1 MAPSWSRS
9 LQRELKMKITFVLPT
24 LCLTGGIRVI
34 SIFAERLR
42 KRGHEVFVISVPH
55 AQASMRQQV
64 KSLLRGRGWISTP
77 ENEPSFFDSLD
88 VESKITARH
97 RPIEDKDVPDADV
110 VVATWWE
117 TAEWVAKLS
126 PSKGAKAYF
135 IQHHEIFEYL
145 PQGRVE
151 ATWRLPMHKITISQ
165 WLVDLAETKYDDS
178 QVSFAPPSVDTKQFY
193 ACPRNKQSVPT
204 IGLMYSTIHW
214 KGTDIALKAFSLAA
228 ETIPNLRLVAFGS
241 DPLSPELPLP
251 ANSEYVIQPDQDK
264 IKDYY
269 SKCDAWLLASRSEG
283 FGLPIIEAMA
293 CRTPVI
299 STLVG
304 AAPEVLSGGTGIL
317 VKPQDPQ
324 EMAKAIEHICQLPNS
339 EWQAMSEAAY
349 VKVTNYTWEDA
360 TEHFESALQVAVDKS
375 KQCDVNIVSFSPYAN
390 SSVAPQKVKVE
401 C

>member
-1 MAPSWSRS
+1 
-9 LQRELKMKITFVLPT
+9 
-24 LCLTGGIRVI
+24 
-34 SIFAERLR
+34 
-42 KRGHEVFVISVPH
+42 ISVPH
-55 AQASMRQQV
+55 RQPSLRQQV

-77 ENEPSFFDSLD
+77 ENEPSFFENLD
-88 VESKITARH
+88 VENKITDRH

-135 IQHHEIFEYL
+135 IQHHEIFDYL

-165 WLVDLAETKYDDS
+165 WLVDLAQTKYGDS
-178 QVSFAPPSVDTKQFY
+178 QVSLAPPSVDTKQFY
-193 ACPRNKQSVPT
+193 ACPRHKQSVPT
-204 IGLMYSTIHW
+204 IGMMYSTIYW
-214 KGTDIALKAFSLAA
+214 KGTDIGLKAFSLAA
-228 ETIPNLRLVAFGS
+228 ETIPNLRLVAFS
-241 DPLSPELPLP
+241 SEAPSPELPLP
-251 ANSEYVIQPDQDK
+251 ANTEFVIQPDQDK

-299 STLVG
+299 STPAG
-304 AAPEVLSGGTGIL
+304 AAPEILSGGSGIL
-317 VKPQDPQ
+317 VRPEDPE

-349 VKVTNYTWEDA
+349 AKVTNYTWQDA
-360 TEHFESALQVAVDKS
+360 TEHFESALKVAVDKS
-375 KQCDVNIVSFSPYAN
+375 KQRDFNIVSISPYAN
-390 SSVAPQKVKVE
+390 QSVGPIKVKVE

>member
-1 MAPSWSRS
+1 
-9 LQRELKMKITFVLPT
+9 MKITFVLPT
-24 LCLTGGIRVI
+24 LSLTGGIRVV

-42 KRGHEVFVISVPH
+42 KRGHSVFVISLPH
-55 AQASMRQQV
+55 PQPSMRQQV
-64 KSLLRGRGWISTP
+64 KSLLRGRGWISP
-77 ENEPSFFDSLD
+77 PKNEPSFFDNLG
-88 VESKITARH
+88 VEHKITDH
-97 RPIEDKDVPDADV
+97 YRPVEDKDVPDADV

-135 IQHHEIFEYL
+135 IQHHEVFDYL

-151 ATWRLPMHKITISQ
+151 ATWMLPMHKITISK
-165 WLVDLAETKYDDS
+165 WLVELAETKYGDD
-178 QVSFAPPSVDTKQFY
+178 QVSLAPPTVDTKQFY

-204 IGLMYSTIHW
+204 VGLMYSTVYW

-228 ETIPNLRLVAFGS
+228 EKIPNLRLVAFGTAAPS
-241 DPLSPELPLP
+241 SELPLP
-251 ANSEYVIQPDQDK
+251 ANAEYIIQPDQDK

-299 STLVG
+299 STPAG
-304 AAPEVLSGGTGIL
+304 AAPEILSGGTGIL
-317 VKPQDPQ
+317 VRPEDPE
-324 EMAKAIEHICQLPNS
+324 EMAKAIERICQMPNS
-339 EWQAMSEAAY
+339 KWQAMSEAAY
-349 VKVTNYTWEDA
+349 AKVNNYTWEDA
-360 TEHFESALQVAVDKS
+360 TDHFEAALKVAVDKS
-375 KQCDVNIVSFSPYAN
+375 KQRDVKVDSFSPYEKIKM
-390 SSVAPQKVKVE
+390 PIG